1 MEQRLEAEEQQRT
14 VSAEAYYGTYHG
26 HEPTHLAVVLRAMRE
41 ADHPHSIW
49 LAGDSSLDNKFWFAS
64 TSEALNGYETVL
76 TPPTMKKVGFP
87 LAMLR
92 ERLVRLATGSHSQL
106 YTE

>member
-1 MEQRLEAEEQQRT
+1 

-87 LAMLR
+87 LGGGRAG
-92 ERLVRLATGSHSQL
+92 ERRLPCGPGFGNQPWTPPL
-106 YTE
+106 F